1 MILKLTLTASFE
13 VLLSTAERRD
23 RFVGLRGELGVRA
36 PVPLDE
42 VGDAPFLSLRFRL
55 ERSFFCL
62 AFAELADLSRE
73 ADDIVQWGVK

>member
-1 MILKLTLTASFE
+1 MILRLPLTASFE
-13 VLLSTAERRD
+13 VLLSIEVRD

-42 VGDAPFLSLRFRL
+42 VGDAPFLSLRFML

-73 ADDIVQWGVK
+73 ADDIVQSSVK